1 MDGKSHLDVLSV
13 WSFYPLGRHVLGTSC
28 PLDVMSDGTLC
39 LLGRFVL
46 WTSCPVDVLSV
57 GRHVRGR
64 YVCGRLVGGHFVC
77 GRCVGGRFVIV
88 PFLSFKKMGTDG
100 PSPKK
105 MGSFSHKWV
114 GDVSTRDFSS

>member
-1 MDGKSHLDVLSV
+1 
-13 WSFYPLGRHVLGTSC
+13 
-28 PLDVMSDGTLC
+28 MSDGTLC

-64 YVCGRLVGGHFVC
+64 YVRGRLVGGLFVG

-88 PFLSFKKMGTDG
+88 P
-100 PSPKK
+100 
-105 MGSFSHKWV
+105 
-114 GDVSTRDFSS
+114 